1 MAETP
6 IVEQVAA
13 ILARGRMANQPDK
26 NAREVVALVR
36 ADWGER
42 IAQQIEADFV
52 REGVF
57 DGIVSAVARQ
67 CARIAREVER

>member
-1 MAETP
+1 
-6 IVEQVAA
+6 
-13 ILARGRMANQPDK
+13 MANQPDE

-36 ADWGER
+36 ADWGEH